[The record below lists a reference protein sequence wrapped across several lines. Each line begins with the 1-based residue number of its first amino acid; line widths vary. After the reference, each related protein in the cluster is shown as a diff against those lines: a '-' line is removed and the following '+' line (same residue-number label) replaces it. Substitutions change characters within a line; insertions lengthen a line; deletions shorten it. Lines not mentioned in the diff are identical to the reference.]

1 MAEFTPIN
9 TQEELNAVIG
19 GRLASQEKKIR
30 EEYADYEDLK
40 KQSAAWE
47 TDKQA
52 YEKTIAD
59 NKTAFDELTQQLT
72 EATGKIAQYETDA
85 LKTKIAIEAGLPVGL
100 FSYLKGNTEE
110 EIKQSAEELG
120 KYAKAGQ
127 RQPLADPEGDE
138 PKGNYSLPGQVNPD
152 RAMKKFMETLKIINE

>member
-40 KQSAAWE
+40 TKSAAWE

-52 YEKTIAD
+52 YEKTIAE
-59 NKTAFDELTQQLT
+59 NKTAFDELTQKYT

-85 LKTKIAIEAGLPVGL
+85 LKTKVAIEAGLPVGL

-110 EIKQSAEELG
+110 EIKQSAEELS
-120 KYAKAGQ
+120 KFAKSGQ
-127 RQPLADPEGDE
+127 RQPLADPEGE
-138 PKGNYSLPGQVNPD
+138 PPKENKNVALRKMLKEMKGD
-152 RAMKKFMETLKIINE
+152 H

>member
-1 MAEFTPIN
+1 MADFTPIN

-59 NKTAFDELTQQLT
+59 NKTAFDDLTKQLSD
-72 EATGKIAQYETDA
+72 ATGKIAQYETDA

-100 FSYLKGNTEE
+100 FSYLKGTTEN
-110 EIKQSAEELG
+110 EIKQSAEELS
-120 KYAKAGQ
+120 KFAKSGQ
-127 RQPLADPEGDE
+127 RQPLADPEGE
-138 PKGNYSLPGQVNPD
+138 PPKENKNVALRKMLKEMKGD
-152 RAMKKFMETLKIINE
+152 H

>member
-1 MAEFTPIN
+1 MHIKHRLHFT
-9 TQEELNAVIG
+9 V
-19 GRLASQEKKIR
+19 
-30 EEYADYEDLK
+30 
-40 KQSAAWE
+40 
-47 TDKQA
+47 
-52 YEKTIAD
+52 
-59 NKTAFDELTQQLT
+59 FFTQQLT